1 MKPILTTP
9 IVSLLALMLIV
20 PALAVGQTEETLLH
34 HLQAVGEG
42 DIDAIMADYAEDAM
56 LFTPNGAL
64 HGHDEIRALFEAMV
78 AGVLPPGSSFE
89 MSQQIIEGEIAY
101 IVWSAESVNYSIP
114 FGTDTF
120 VIRDGKIMT
129 QTFAALMLTKAGGEA
144 SLPTLLELPESAE
157 KDVLMHHLQAIG
169 EGNIDAIMADYAEDA
184 VLFTPNGAL
193 HGHNEIRALF
203 EAMVAG
209 ILPPGSNFE
218 MLQQIIE
225 GEIAYIVWSA
235 ESVNYNMPLGTDT
248 FIIRDGKIQTQTF
261 AAQMEVKP
269 VLPEKVP
276 VGHHKLDI
284 FYEFVQDYA
293 SAPEERPDGLY
304 LVSTQEAVFKT
315 RSFTLTFDDGAVVEL
330 TGIFRGQHQELKV
343 IFDEKG
349 VPVKGVGPS
358 YGTAELFDEDG
369 NILFRGTYTAE
380 DEVLFSPNF
389 EVVGF
394 SSKIPYALTLGQGP
408 YAGYLCSGPIEVILE
423 PDPQKPGEFILHGV
437 GDAIISKLPSITE
450 VPEEDYTRVFF
461 ASLSSGL
468 NMISLP
474 LKPRTP
480 YTARS
485 FAEYLG
491 STVVIKLDEK
501 RQRFVG
507 FTIDDLDDGFPIE
520 GSKGYIVN
528 VKESKVVSF
537 VGAAWTNQ
545 PPVSASPPIASSD
558 ATWAFVL
565 SGYLQSEAWDGYVVK
580 AMNMRTGAIAI
591 DTVVGGRF
599 AAVWADL
606 SRNSV
611 VQEGDKL
618 EITLLSS
625 GKVIAKTVISV
636 SVNNIRRAFSKIIL
650 APEHFIPRSFALLQN
665 YPNPF
670 NPETWVPY
678 QLAEDA
684 NVHISIYHSAG
695 QLVRVLSIGQMQA
708 GSYITKDRAAY
719 WDGRNKN
726 GERVGSGVYFYHLR
740 VGDFHATRRMLIVK

>member
-1 MKPILTTP
+1 
-9 IVSLLALMLIV
+9 V
-20 PALAVGQTEETLLH
+20 
-34 HLQAVGEG
+34 
-42 DIDAIMADYAEDAM
+42 

-89 MSQQIIEGEIAY
+89 M
-101 IVWSAESVNYSIP
+101 
-114 FGTDTF
+114 
-120 VIRDGKIMT
+120 
-129 QTFAALMLTKAGGEA
+129 
-144 SLPTLLELPESAE
+144 
-157 KDVLMHHLQAIG
+157 
-169 EGNIDAIMADYAEDA
+169 
-184 VLFTPNGAL
+184 
-193 HGHNEIRALF
+193 
-203 EAMVAG
+203 
-209 ILPPGSNFE
+209 
-218 MLQQIIE
+218 LQQIIE

-235 ESVNYNMPLGTDT
+235 ESASYNMPLGTDT

-269 VLPEKVP
+269 APPEKVP

-304 LVSTQEAVFKT
+304 LVSTQEAVFKG
-315 RSFTLTFDDGAVVEL
+315 RSVTLTFDDGTVVET

-358 YGTAELFDEDG
+358 YGSVELFDQDG
-369 NILFRGTYTAE
+369 NILFRGSYTAE
-380 DEVLFSPNF
+380 DEVLFSPDF

-394 SSKIPYALTLGQGP
+394 SSKTPDALTLGQGP
-408 YAGYLCSGPIEVILE
+408 YAGYLCYGHIEASLE
-423 PDPQKPGEFILHGV
+423 PDPQKPGEFIIHGM

-580 AMNMRTGAIAI
+580 AMNMRTGATTI
-591 DTVVGGRF
+591 DTVVDGHF

-611 VQEGDKL
+611 IKEGDKL
-618 EITLLSS
+618 EVTLLSS
-625 GKVIAKTVISV
+625 AGEVIAKLVTSV
-636 SVNNIRRAFSKIIL
+636 RASDIRRAFSKIIL
-650 APEHFIPRSFALLQN
+650 EPEHFIPCSFALLQN

-670 NPETWVPY
+670 NPETWIPY

-684 NVHISIYHSAG
+684 NVHISIYNSAG

-719 WDGRNKN
+719 WNGRNEN

-740 VGDFHATRRMLIVK
+740 AGDFQATRRMLIVK